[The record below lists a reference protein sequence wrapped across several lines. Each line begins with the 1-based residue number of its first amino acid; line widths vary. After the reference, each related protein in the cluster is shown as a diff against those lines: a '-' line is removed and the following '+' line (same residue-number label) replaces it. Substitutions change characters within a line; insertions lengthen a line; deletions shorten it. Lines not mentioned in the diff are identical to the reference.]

1 MSTTTGR
8 LLDLW
13 LPPDSAGRA
22 LGCLATTFT
31 FDADFFEEQCVGR
44 YLGLDTRPG
53 EAANDIGYL
62 IEREEKLAETPVCVI
77 ADRSLN
83 PDSRSL
89 RWDILGVGAPTGVM
103 HAKVAILVWENVV
116 RAIVSSANLSEH
128 AFRRSIELAVAFDAD
143 PGMEVWKDVF
153 DDLFGG
159 VESILSHA
167 PGVGRTTGPRARA
180 LEILGRARDRVA
192 SFDPPDRPRRGSP
205 RLAVV
210 MPNPGADALDGLM
223 RTWSGGPPRWAT
235 IMSPYFDGADAPS
248 RAAERL
254 VAVLAKRQA
263 SVDFIIPV
271 EHMGERE
278 IAQVPRALLDA
289 IPDRIP
295 AGLFDVKQPD
305 PAEPRRLHGK
315 LILLESDGWISALV
329 GSSNFSSPGLGL
341 GGGGNVEIGIAIG
354 AAQGSEVG
362 KALQRLALTGDRVQ
376 PEADFIAEEDPDEKV
391 IAIPSGFVQVL
402 GEPGPPASL
411 ELELDPPG
419 LPEQWI
425 ARTPDGH
432 HLIDVE
438 EWVRGGQ
445 KPVVNLAAPTGE
457 LPFNIVLQW
466 SSSDGQLTPPVSFP
480 VNVTDP
486 ARLPAPKELRGLPVD
501 ALLRALASLRPL
513 HEAIMDAMRRREQ
526 TRSNTLDD
534 LDPLKRFSPSG
545 QLLYRT
551 REFSRALAGLRER
564 LERPA
569 ASLDAFMWRIDG
581 PFGPVQIAAKLI
593 DERRNNRSVEGE
605 ESFMLAEMAL
615 TLSRV
620 DLDKASRFI
629 PDQRSRIRLAQV
641 GAIAAL
647 ESQCASLPDAPAL
660 EAYVREAFAR
670 ANS

>member
-1 MSTTTGR
+1 MSATTGR

-13 LPPDSAGRA
+13 LPPDGAGRA

-31 FDADFFEEQCVGR
+31 FDADFFEQQCVGR

-53 EAANDIGYL
+53 EAASDIGYL

-83 PDSRSL
+83 PDARSL

-103 HAKVAILVWENVV
+103 HAKVAILVWEHVV
-116 RAIVSSANLSEH
+116 RAITSSANLSEH
-128 AFRRSIELAVAFDAD
+128 AFRRSIELAVAFDARS
-143 PGMEVWKDVF
+143 GTEVWKTLF
-153 DDLFGG
+153 DDLFGA
-159 VESILSHA
+159 VESIVGLA
-167 PGVGRTTGPRARA
+167 PGAGRTTGPRARA

-192 SFDPPDRPRRGSP
+192 SFDLPDRPRRGNP

-210 MPNPGADALDGLM
+210 MPRPGEDAIDGLM
-223 RTWSGGPPRWAT
+223 RTWSGRPPRWAT
-235 IMSPYFDGADAPS
+235 VMSPYFDGSDAPS

-254 VAVLAKRQA
+254 VAVLAKRKA
-263 SVDFIIPV
+263 SVDFIVPV

-289 IPDRIP
+289 MPSRIE
-295 AGLFDVKQPD
+295 AGLYDVKQPE

-315 LILLESDGWISALV
+315 LILLESESWISALV

-341 GGGGNVEIGIAIG
+341 NGGGNVEIGIAIG
-354 AAQGSEVG
+354 APQGSEVA
-362 KALQRLALTGDRVQ
+362 KTLQNLALTGEEVR
-376 PEADFIAEEDPDEKV
+376 PEADFIGEEDPEEKV
-391 IAIPSGFVQVL
+391 IAIPGGFVQVL

-419 LPEQWI
+419 LPDEWM

-445 KPVVNLAAPTGE
+445 ELIVRLPAPTGD
-457 LPFNIVLQW
+457 LPFNVVLQW
-466 SSSDGQLTPPVSFP
+466 RASDGRLATASLP

-486 ARLPAPKELRGLPVD
+486 GRLAPPEELRALPVD

-513 HEAIMDAMRRREQ
+513 HEAVTEAMRRREQ
-526 TRSNTLDD
+526 RRGNTLDD

-551 REFSRALAGLRER
+551 RELSGALAGLRER

-569 ASLDAFMWRIDG
+569 ASLDAFTWRIDG
-581 PFGPVQIAAKLI
+581 PFGPVEIAAKLI
-593 DERRNNRSVEGE
+593 EERRNNRSVEGE
-605 ESFMLAEMAL
+605 ESFMLAEIAL
-615 TLSRV
+615 TLASV
-620 DLDKASRFI
+620 DLEQASRFI
-629 PDQRSRIRLAQV
+629 PDQRSRMRRTLR
-641 GAIAAL
+641 GAITAL
-647 ESQCASLPDAPAL
+647 ESRCAALPDAPAL
-660 EAYVREAFAR
+660 EAYVRDAFAMAGR
-670 ANS
+670 